1 MSKNFRLIVLLALAI
16 TLIALAACA
25 PAPTPAPTAAPPTK
39 APAAS
44 SSAAPASSAPAS
56 SAAPSSSAAPA
67 SSAPASSAA
76 PSSSAAPA
84 SSAAASSAAAPV
96 TLTFYY
102 PVAVPGPITQVI
114 DGYIAKFQAANP
126 NIKVNAVLSGGY
138 PDTLTKIQTTVKG
151 GGTPPD
157 VAVLLSTDLYSL
169 VDGDLILPLDDYIK
183 AAGGDSF
190 TSDFFP
196 AYLANSSYQNKTW
209 SLPFQRSIP
218 VLYYNKDLF
227 KTAGLD
233 PNKPPS
239 NYQEMVDAAKK
250 LTKADGSQ
258 WGIEISSDGIPYWL
272 FQSFVIGNGTN
283 VIGKAANKVTFNDP
297 AVAQALQDFADL
309 GNKHKV
315 MPADILAWANMP
327 NDFVNGKAAMIW
339 HSSGSLTNILNQ
351 AKFDV
356 GVSYTVG
363 SKGFGAATG
372 GGNIYMLKGTPAA
385 NQAAAW
391 KFIQFMT
398 STDIQAD
405 WSIQTGYVP
414 GRQSALNTQAMK
426 DYVAKRPQAAVA
438 PAGLKYAGAELAAHN
453 NAQIQKALGDAVQAV
468 LTGKATPAD
477 ALKAAQAQADTI
489 LAPFKD

>member
-1 MSKNFRLIVLLALAI
+1 MPYLSRFRYGRASALVLVAL
-16 TLIALAACA
+16 LVLVLAACA
-25 PAPTPAPTAAPPTK
+25 PAAAPTTAPVATSAPAATAPSGAATTAPAAGATQ

-44 SSAAPASSAPAS
+44 GGSAN
-56 SAAPSSSAAPA
+56 
-67 SSAPASSAA
+67 
-76 PSSSAAPA
+76 
-84 SSAAASSAAAPV
+84 
-96 TLTFYY
+96 LTFYY

-114 DGYIAKFQAANP
+114 DGYIKKFQDQNP

-138 PDTLTKIQTTVKG
+138 PDTLTKIQTTIKG

-169 VDGDLILPLDDYIK
+169 VDSDAILPLDDYVK
-183 AAGGDSF
+183 AAGGDTF
-190 TSDFFP
+190 TSDFYP
-196 AYLANSSYQNKTW
+196 AFLANSSYQGHTW

-227 KTAGLD
+227 KAAGLD
-233 PNKPPS
+233 PNKPPT
-239 NYQEMVDAAKK
+239 NYQELVDYAKK
-250 LTKADGSQ
+250 LTKPDGSQ

-283 VIGKAANKVTFNDP
+283 VVSTAANKVTFNSP
-297 AVAQALQDFADL
+297 QVVQALQDFADL
-309 GNKHKV
+309 GKNKV
-315 MPADILAWANMP
+315 MPSDILLWANMP

-339 HSSGSLTNILNQ
+339 HSSGSLTNILKQ

-363 SKGFGAATG
+363 EKGFGAATG
-372 GGNIYMLKGTPAA
+372 GGNIYMLKGIPAA

-414 GRQSALNTQAMK
+414 GRKSAMTSQAMK
-426 DYVAKRPQAAVA
+426 DYIAKTPQAAVA
-438 PAGLKYAGAELAAHN
+438 PNGLQYAGAELAAHN
-453 NAQIQKALGDAVQAV
+453 NAQIQKALGDAVQAA
-468 LTGKATPAD
+468 LTGKSTPAD
-477 ALKAAQAQADTI
+477 ALKNAQQQADQI

>member
-1 MSKNFRLIVLLALAI
+1 MVPNYFRLHGYWLGVALLTLLA
-16 TLIALAACA
+16 IALAACVA
-25 PAPTPAPTAAPPTK
+25 PASPTS

-44 SSAAPASSAPAS
+44 SSSAPSSAPAS
-56 SAAPSSSAAPA
+56 S
-67 SSAPASSAA
+67 SSAPASS
-76 PSSSAAPA
+76 
-84 SSAAASSAAAPV
+84 SSAAASSAPTGTV

-102 PVAVPGPITQVI
+102 PVAVPGPITQII
-114 DGYIAKFQAANP
+114 DGYIAKFQQQNP

-138 PDTLTKIQTTVKG
+138 PDTLTKIQTTIKG

-169 VDGDLILPLDDYIK
+169 VDSDAVLPLDDYVK

-190 TSDFFP
+190 TSDFYP
-196 AYLANSSYQNKTW
+196 AFLANSNYQGHIW
-209 SLPFQRSIP
+209 SLPFQRSTP

-233 PNKPPS
+233 PNKPPA
-239 NYQEMVDAAKK
+239 NYQEMVDDAKK
-250 LTKADGSQ
+250 LTKPDGSQ

-283 VIGKAANKVTFNDP
+283 VVGKAANKVNFNDP
-297 AVAQALQDFADL
+297 AVVSALQDFVDL
-309 GNKHKV
+309 GSKYKV
-315 MPADILAWANMP
+315 MPSDILLWANMP

-339 HSSGSLTNILNQ
+339 HSSGSLTNILKQ

-363 SKGFGAATG
+363 QKGFGAPTG
-372 GGNIYMLKGTPAA
+372 GGNIYMLKGIPADH
-385 NQAAAW
+385 QAAAW
-391 KFIQFMT
+391 KFIQFMS

-405 WSIQTGYVP
+405 WSINTGYIP
-414 GRQSALNTQAMK
+414 GRQSSMNTQAMK
-426 DYVAKRPQAAVA
+426 DYVAKTPQAAIA

-453 NAQIQKALGDAVQAV
+453 NAQIQKALGDAVQSA

-477 ALKAAQAQADTI
+477 ALKNAQTQADQI

>member
-1 MSKNFRLIVLLALAI
+1 MSKRISRTSSKFFVLMTLALMVIAI
-16 TLIALAACA
+16 VACA
-25 PAPTPAPTAAPPTK
+25 PAATPTP
-39 APAAS
+39 S
-44 SSAAPASSAPAS
+44 N
-56 SAAPSSSAAPA
+56 
-67 SSAPASSAA
+67 
-76 PSSSAAPA
+76 
-84 SSAAASSAAAPV
+84 V

-102 PVAVPGPITQVI
+102 PVAVAGPITQVI
-114 DGYIAKFQAANP
+114 DGYIQKFQAANP

-138 PDTLTKIQTTVKG
+138 PDTLTKIQTTIKG

-169 VDGDLILPLDDYIK
+169 VDSDAVMPLDDMVK
-183 AAGGDSF
+183 AAGGDTF

-196 AYLANSSYQNKTW
+196 AYLANSSYQGHIW

-227 KTAGLD
+227 KAAGLD
-233 PNKPPS
+233 PAKPPTT
-239 NYQEMVDAAKK
+239 YQEMVDAAKK

-272 FQSFVIGNGTN
+272 FQSFVIGNGAN
-283 VIGKAANKVTFNDP
+283 VVGKAANKVTFNDP
-297 AVAQALQDFADL
+297 AVVQALQDFADL
-309 GNKHKV
+309 GSKHKV
-315 MPADILAWANMP
+315 MPADVLLWANMP

-339 HSSGSLTNILNQ
+339 HSSGSLTNILKQ

-372 GGNIYMLKGTPAA
+372 GGNIYMLKGIPAA

-405 WSIQTGYVP
+405 WSINTGYVP
-414 GRQSALNTQAMK
+414 GRQSAMTSQAMK
-426 DYVAKRPQAAVA
+426 DYIAKAPQAAVA

-453 NAQIQKALGDAVQAV
+453 NAQIQKALGDAVQAA
-468 LTGKATPAD
+468 LTGKSSAAD
-477 ALKAAQAQADTI
+477 ALKAAQTQADQI

>member
-1 MSKNFRLIVLLALAI
+1 MRRPFVRFAPQVLLLVALLAG
-16 TLIALAACA
+16 LMALAACA
-25 PAPTPAPTAAPPTK
+25 PNQVPSSSP
-39 APAAS
+39 AS
-44 SSAAPASSAPAS
+44 SAPASSAPAS
-56 SAAPSSSAAPA
+56 SSATAGN
-67 SSAPASSAA
+67 
-76 PSSSAAPA
+76 
-84 SSAAASSAAAPV
+84 V

-102 PVAVPGPITQVI
+102 PVAVPGPITQII
-114 DGYIAKFQAANP
+114 DGYIAKFQQQNP

-138 PDTLTKIQTTVKG
+138 PDTLTKIQTTIKG

-169 VDGDLILPLDDYIK
+169 VDSDAILPLDDYIK
-183 AAGGDSF
+183 AAGGDAF

-196 AYLANSSYQNKTW
+196 AYLANSNYQGHIW

-227 KTAGLD
+227 KAAGLD
-233 PNKPPS
+233 PNKPPA
-239 NYQEMVDAAKK
+239 NYQELVDYAKK
-250 LTKADGSQ
+250 LTKPDGSQ

-283 VIGKAANKVTFNDP
+283 VVGKAANKVTFNDP
-297 AVAQALQDFADL
+297 AVVAALQDFVDL
-309 GNKHKV
+309 SAKNKV
-315 MPADILAWANMP
+315 MPSEILQWANMP

-339 HSSGSLTNILNQ
+339 HSSGSLTNILKQ

-363 SKGFGAATG
+363 QKGFGAPTG
-372 GGNIYMLKGTPAA
+372 GGNIYMLKGIPAA

-414 GRQSALNTQAMK
+414 ARQSAMNTQAMK
-426 DYVAKRPQAAVA
+426 DYIAKTPQAAVA

-453 NAQIQKALGDAVQAV
+453 NAQIQKALGDAVQAA
-468 LTGKATPAD
+468 LTGKATPVE
-477 ALKAAQAQADTI
+477 ALKNAQAQADQI

>member
-1 MSKNFRLIVLLALAI
+1 MLKSFRLIVLLVLAV
-16 TLIALAACA
+16 TLIALASCA

-44 SSAAPASSAPAS
+44 SSSAPAS
-56 SAAPSSSAAPA
+56 SV
-67 SSAPASSAA
+67 A

-84 SSAAASSAAAPV
+84 SSAASSSVPASSAAASSAAGAPV

-183 AAGGDSF
+183 AAGSDSF

-227 KTAGLD
+227 KAAGLD
-233 PNKPPS
+233 PNKPPT

-315 MPADILAWANMP
+315 MPAEILAWANMP

-339 HSSGSLTNILNQ
+339 HSSGSLTNILSQ

-372 GGNIYMLKGTPAA
+372 GGNIYMLKGIPADR
-385 NQAAAW
+385 QAAAW

-405 WSIQTGYVP
+405 WSINTGYVP

-426 DYVAKRPQAAVA
+426 DYIAKRPQAAVA